1 MKRSELVPEGGAY
14 RIQVLERALRILD
27 TLAAEGQLAPS
38 EISARLSLH
47 KSTVHRLLAVLEQS
61 EYVDRSHANGRYSLG
76 LKLIE
81 LGTRASSRLDLC
93 ELAGPILDRLMEQT
107 GETAHMGILNHG
119 AVISVA
125 DSESYKTLRTPSTV
139 GRRTPVHCSSQGKVL
154 LAEWN
159 AVDVK
164 AFVRRNGLK
173 SFTRHTIR
181 NVSGLLRELAQ
192 VREQGHAIDDEEF
205 EEGLKCIGAPIRDH
219 TGNVVAALSIAGP
232 AVRLRPER
240 MPGLIE
246 SVMDAAGRLSTALGY
261 RLDARP

>member
-1 MKRSELVPEGGAY
+1 
-14 RIQVLERALRILD
+14 
-27 TLAAEGQLAPS
+27 
-38 EISARLSLH
+38 
-47 KSTVHRLLAVLEQS
+47 
-61 EYVDRSHANGRYSLG
+61 VDRSHANGRYSLG

-159 AVDVK
+159 STEVK
-164 AFVRRNGLK
+164 SFVRLHGLK

-181 NVSGLLRELAQ
+181 NVSELQRELIR
-192 VREQGHAIDDEEF
+192 VREQGYAIDDEEF

-232 AVRLRPER
+232 AVRLRPDR

-246 SVMDAAGRLSTALGY
+246 SVMDAAGRLATALGY
-261 RLDARP
+261 KAEPGTRR